1 MRARRSLLFLGV
13 LVAMVAP
20 DGVALAVAAP
30 PPRADL
36 GDIEDEVMCT
46 VCGTAL
52 NLSQAPQADRE
63 RALIRTLIAAGK
75 TKPEI
80 KAALVAEYGERVLAE
95 PAKSGFDL
103 TAWLVPLVA
112 LLLAAVGILTGV
124 RRWRRQSGPEGP
136 QPRMP
141 DEEAE
146 LLDADLAKYE
156 L

>member
-1 MRARRSLLFLGV
+1 
-13 LVAMVAP
+13 MVAP

-63 RALIRTLIAAGK
+63 RALIRRLIAAGK

-112 LLLAAVGILTGV
+112 LLLAAVSILTGV